1 MGVTSALAR
10 SAAER
15 QRQLMLGILRG
26 SRNVVRLV
34 EIVVTLARYDAL
46 FPLEAVAGAAAAVRL
61 LRLLRRRDAAFA
73 RLRPGQRLAEALQ
86 ALGPSFIKLG
96 QALSIRA
103 DLIGDEVASDL
114 ALLQDRLPPFPG
126 EEARATVE
134 RELGQPIPTLFRSFA
149 ADAIAAASIAQ
160 VHFAETTEGG
170 QVAVKVVRP
179 GIEAAFERDIAL
191 FLWIAGVAER
201 FEPRV
206 RRLKP
211 REVVLTLAQS
221 VRLEMDLRF
230 EAAGAS
236 ELGENFK
243 DDPSFRVPPVDWRR
257 TSRHVL
263 TLGRASGIRID
274 DRAALLA
281 AGHDLR
287 AIMEKAASA
296 FFNQVFRDGFFHAD
310 LHPGNLFID
319 ADGAIVAVDFG
330 IMGRL
335 DRKTRDY
342 IADMLLAFLTGDYGR
357 VADVHFEAGYVPA
370 HHSRAAFAQA
380 CRAIGEP
387 ILGRP
392 MHEISLGRLLAQLF
406 QVTEQFDMET
416 QPQLLL
422 LQKTMVVAEGVGRML
437 DPTVNM
443 WTLARPLIEQWMRA
457 NRGPE
462 ARLADAVRDA
472 VEALG
477 RLPALLRNVERAA
490 GLIGSGEGLPL
501 HPNSLAILARRGA
514 IELLG
519 LPLWIIA
526 LALAAIA
533 FRLW

>member
-1 MGVTSALAR
+1 V
-10 SAAER
+10 
-15 QRQLMLGILRG
+15 LRTG
-26 SRNVVRLV
+26 RNLVRLV
-34 EIVVTLARYDAL
+34 EIAFLLARYDAL
-46 FPLEAVAGAAAAVRL
+46 FPLDEVVGTRWIYRV
-61 LRLLRRRDAAFA
+61 LRLFRRRDAALA
-73 RLRPGQRLAEALQ
+73 RLRPGERLAAALQ
-86 ALGPSFIKLG
+86 AMGPSFIKLG

-103 DLIGDEVASDL
+103 DLIGDDVASDL

-126 EEARATVE
+126 AEARATVE

-149 ADAIAAASIAQ
+149 DEAIAAASIAQ
-160 VHFAETTEGG
+160 VHFAETTEGDP
-170 QVAVKVVRP
+170 VAVKVLRP

-191 FLWIAGVAER
+191 FLWIAGILDR
-201 FEPRV
+201 FEPRI

-236 ELGENFK
+236 ELGANFK
-243 DDPSFRVPPVDWRR
+243 DDQSFRVPPVDWRR

-263 TLGRASGIRID
+263 TLGRVGGIRID

-287 AIMEKAASA
+287 AILEKAASA

-319 ADGAIVAVDFG
+319 ETGAIVAVDFG

-335 DRKTRDY
+335 DRRTRDY
-342 IADMLLAFLTGDYGR
+342 LADMLLAFLTGDYIR
-357 VADVHFEAGYVPA
+357 VADVHFEAGYVPPR
-370 HHSRAAFAQA
+370 HSRAAFAQA

-392 MHEISLGRLLAQLF
+392 LHEISLGRLLAQLF

-437 DPTVNM
+437 EPSVNM
-443 WTLARPLIEQWMRA
+443 WTLARPLIEEWMRD

-472 VEALG
+472 FEALE
-477 RLPALLRNVERAA
+477 RFPALLKNLERAA
-490 GLIGSGEGLPL
+490 GQISDGEGLAL
-501 HPNSLAILARRGA
+501 HPDSLAVIARKSA

-533 FRLW
+533 IRLW

>member
-1 MGVTSALAR
+1 MP
-10 SAAER
+10 
-15 QRQLMLGILRG
+15 GILRG
-26 SRNVVRLV
+26 ARNLVRLF
-34 EIVVTLARYDAL
+34 EIGFTLARYDAL
-46 FPLEAVAGAAAAVRL
+46 FPLQQVAGAAPAA
-61 LRLLRRRDAAFA
+61 RLLRRLRRRGAKATS
-73 RLRPGQRLAEALQ
+73 LRPGQRLAEALQ

-126 EEARATVE
+126 VEARATVE
-134 RELGQPIPTLFRSFA
+134 RELGKPLADLFRSFSEEA
-149 ADAIAAASIAQ
+149 VAAASIAQ
-160 VHFAETTEGG
+160 VHFAVTTEGEE
-170 QVAVKVVRP
+170 VAVKVVRP
-179 GIEAAFERDIAL
+179 GIAAAFERDIVL
-191 FLWIAGVAER
+191 FSWIAGLIER
-201 FEPRV
+201 FEPRL
-206 RRLKP
+206 RRLRP

-236 ELGENFK
+236 ELRDNFK
-243 DDPSFRVPPVDWRR
+243 DDPTFHVPRVDWGR
-257 TSRHVL
+257 TARNVL
-263 TLGRASGIRID
+263 TLGRVSGIRVD
-274 DRAALLA
+274 DRTALLA

-287 AIMEKAASA
+287 DIMAKAASA

-310 LHPGNLFID
+310 LHPGNLFVD
-319 ADGAIVAVDFG
+319 TEGAIVAVDFG

-342 IADMLLAFLTGDYGR
+342 LADMLMAFLTSDYAR
-357 VADVHFEAGYVPA
+357 VADVHFEAGYVPP

-392 MHEISLGRLLAQLF
+392 THEISLGRLLAQLF
-406 QVTEQFDMET
+406 QVTEAFDMET

-437 DPTVNM
+437 APSVNM
-443 WTLARPLIEQWMRA
+443 WMLARPLVEDWMRE

-462 ARLADAVRDA
+462 ARTREAVLDAWDA
-472 VEALG
+472 MQ
-477 RLPALLRNVERAA
+477 RLPVLVRNIERAA
-490 GLIGSGEGLPL
+490 ALIGSGEGLPL
-501 HPNSLAILARRGA
+501 HPASLATLARRGA